1 MALKASDAEFILVIP
16 MVGVR
21 PEQLNFIVEKI
32 LIIGYSFNMLKTNVI
47 EIRKLM
53 LSMSITSAEIA
64 RECNVC
70 RSYISHVVSGRAKS
84 ERIRQKIASKLGKSI
99 DELWP
104 TL

>member
-1 MALKASDAEFILVIP
+1 MVLK
-16 MVGVR
+16 
-21 PEQLNFIVEKI
+21 LNFVVENI
-32 LIIGYSFNMLKTNVI
+32 LILGYSFNMLKTSAI

-64 RECNVC
+64 RECNVS

-84 ERIRQKIASKLGKSI
+84 ERIRQIIASKLGKGI

-104 TL
+104 KNQKN